1 MAAKKAVVKLTPY
14 TDRHGVTHEGVYNAT
29 VMDPSLEVGGGPIM
43 PGPGWPDEG
52 PPPWGIEIG
61 GPRPEHPICLPGMG
75 CWEQPPPG
83 GGAKPTGL
91 PAVIYAFPANVP
103 PPPVP
108 EGMPQGTA
116 VALVV
121 FPGEKVA
128 TVGYFLPYPSTGP
141 VPVPDPNAPKT

>member
-1 MAAKKAVVKLTPY
+1 MVAKQVVVKLTPY
-14 TDRHGVTHEGVYNAT
+14 KEGQYPGVFTAT
-29 VMDPSLEVGGGPIM
+29 VMDPSLEIGGGPIM

-52 PPPWGIEIG
+52 PPPWGIDIT
-61 GPRPEHPICLPGMG
+61 PRPEHPICLPGMG
-75 CWEQPPPG
+75 CWVEPPPG

-108 EGMPQGTA
+108 EGMPSGTA

-141 VPVPDPNAPKT
+141 VPVPEGTAPKT